1 MVFLRLWLFLL
12 LWQFLGIS
20 ASTENL
26 KPKIFNFFVFSSGL
40 QCKFIEYEV
49 NK

>member
-1 MVFLRLWLFLL
+1 
-12 LWQFLGIS
+12 
-20 ASTENL
+20 L